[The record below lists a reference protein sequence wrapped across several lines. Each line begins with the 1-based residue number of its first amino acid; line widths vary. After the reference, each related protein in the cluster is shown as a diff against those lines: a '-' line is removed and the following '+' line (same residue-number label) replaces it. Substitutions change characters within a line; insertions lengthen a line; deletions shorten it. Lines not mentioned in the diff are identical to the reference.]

1 MIHLISLWHLQLS
14 IVQFQKA
21 HQTGITG
28 TIYCY
33 NKKFSEAIQIHAIK
47 ILQIKRERERGLSV
61 TESCLTPKET

>member
-1 MIHLISLWHLQLS
+1 
-14 IVQFQKA
+14 VQFQKA

-28 TIYCY
+28 RIYCY